1 MASHTLLLL
10 SCAVLAAAAAGA
22 QLSAGPEVAEG
33 KGPPQRRRE
42 REHLVVA
49 AGEDIKMVC
58 PVHGNPAPIVEWSKD
73 GENVDYSWTRVKT
86 NKNYLKLRGAQ
97 KADTGVWV
105 CRAVNGFGSVSVD
118 LELVVTETSLSE
130 SELLQTAAPVFT
142 KRTQSLQS
150 TIKKLTGESL
160 QLRCEALGSPK
171 PRMSWL
177 HNGRPVPGAGAGAGA
192 GLLRLDKLTEAQSG
206 VYTCLATNLA
216 ATAKLQFHVRVEAPR
231 VELPGVQ
238 RVDNVTVAA
247 GEAALL
253 QCRVT
258 SSLTPAVQW
267 LRRVEPSPGSSLQH
281 SISLGGMEL
290 VTVGGGDTVT
300 LADSS
305 YLSSLVIKDVTRAQ
319 AGLYV
324 CFATNSA
331 GGFNYQSAHLSVE
344 AGAGRGAAGGGVRE
358 EASQQLVLGL
368 VVGLVTVV
376 LLLLAAI
383 FLCLLKQSR
392 TKLVLAE
399 YAESQRSILYKNC
412 TLDIKTAGRGGLG
425 RPDYQDDA
433 VSWSSLQ
440 KKQPA
445 ESVVCGGG
453 SVTSNI
459 YDLPFSTAKESAARA
474 GAGAG
479 AGVHYTPLVSHCS
492 PLHSMVH
499 SPQLSASSRVT
510 RVTSLPSSPALTP
523 RNTRQ
528 LQQYRHQHHQP
539 PTYITQY
546 QNL

>member
-58 PVHGNPAPIVEWSKD
+58 PVLGNPAPIVEWSKD

-142 KRTQSLQS
+142 KRTQSQQS
-150 TIKKLTGESL
+150 SIKKLTGESL

-177 HNGRPVPGAGAGAGA
+177 HNGRPVPGAGAGA

-425 RPDYQDDA
+425 RADYQDDA

-459 YDLPFSTAKESAARA
+459 YDLPFSTAKESAART
-474 GAGAG
+474 GAG

>member
-10 SCAVLAAAAAGA
+10 SCAVLAAAGA

-142 KRTQSLQS
+142 KRTQSQQS

-177 HNGRPVPGAGAGAGA
+177 HNGRPVPGAGAGA

-344 AGAGRGAAGGGVRE
+344 AGAGRGAAAGGVRE

-425 RPDYQDDA
+425 RADYQDDA

>member
-1 MASHTLLLL
+1 MARHALLLL
-10 SCAVLAAAAAGA
+10 SCALLAAAGA
-22 QLSAGPEVAEG
+22 QLSAGPEAAEG

-49 AGEDIKMVC
+49 AGEDLKMVC
-58 PVHGNPAPIVEWSKD
+58 PVLGNPAPIVEWSKD

-118 LELVVTETSLSE
+118 LELVVTEASLSE

-150 TIKKLTGESL
+150 TVKKLTGESL

-177 HNGRPVPGAGAGAGA
+177 HNGRPVPGAGA

-267 LRRVEPSPGSSLQH
+267 LRRVEPGPGPGLQH

-305 YLSSLVIKDVTRAQ
+305 YLSSLVLKHVTRAQ

-344 AGAGRGAAGGGVRE
+344 AGAGRGAAAGGVRE

-425 RPDYQDDA
+425 RADYQDDA

-459 YDLPFSTAKESAARA
+459 YDLPFSTSKESAAR
-474 GAGAG
+474 AG

>member
-10 SCAVLAAAAAGA
+10 SCAVLAAAGA

-142 KRTQSLQS
+142 KRTQSQQS

-425 RPDYQDDA
+425 RADYQDDA

-459 YDLPFSTAKESAARA
+459 YDLPFSTAKESAAR
-474 GAGAG
+474 AGAG